1 MSIDT
6 LYSPKQQLDLLN
18 CNKRWNIKTG
28 AVRSGK
34 TYLDIDRIIISEII
48 EFMGL
53 DGDNIM
59 VGRDYGSL
67 ERNVIKPLQ
76 KKYGAF
82 VSNIIT
88 GNSQNRSTHIKIFGE
103 TVYLFGAV
111 DRGRTS
117 ALQGM
122 SVKWAYLDEVVT
134 YTPEFFDMLKT
145 RLDKDYSRVHAT
157 CNPENPNHWF
167 KQFIDDDKIDK
178 WVVHFTL
185 DDNIFLSDKVKN
197 EIKASLEGTVY
208 YDRYILGLW
217 VNAEGLIF
225 LQFANNKNK
234 YIIDRAENII
244 KIDIGVDF
252 GGNKSKTMFIA
263 SAVVRKLE
271 NDNGTLKEVYKLVV
285 LEEHHVREKTQ
296 GAGIDAEQVAR
307 EHYDFYK
314 KIAEKYNIIPQV
326 SWCDHFDLA
335 IIQIRNYHKLKGSN
349 HKIDKVDKSSITLPD
364 YILTINSLLNIEK
377 LLILSQNIRV
387 IESLSTLL
395 YDEKS
400 SKDAVLDDG
409 TCDVDTYDAFRY
421 SISRFLLQ
429 NNLYHWT
436 YK

>member
-1 MSIDT
+1 MIYT
-6 LYSPKQQLDLLN
+6 EKQKLDIKYGN
-18 CNKRWNIKTG
+18 HRWNVKNG
-28 AVRSGK
+28 ATRSGK
-34 TYLDIDRIIISEII
+34 TYLDIDFKIVDRIIERRGKSGIAII
-48 EFMGL
+48 CGK
-53 DGDNIM
+53 N
-59 VGRDYGSL
+59 YGTI
-67 ERNVIKPLQ
+67 ERNVIIPLREV
-76 KKYGAF
+76 YGNLIG
-82 VSNIIT
+82 SIT
-88 GNSQNRSTHIKIFGE
+88 NTSKNKSTHIMIADE
-103 TVYLFGAV
+103 PVYLFGAG
-111 DRGRTS
+111 DISRIDTLRGS
-117 ALQGM
+117 
-122 SVKWAYLDEVVT
+122 SVKYAYCDEVVS
-134 YTPEFFDMLKT
+134 YNPLFFEMLKS
-145 RLDKDYSRVHAT
+145 RLDKEYSICDLT
-157 CNPENPNHWF
+157 CNPDNPNHWF
-167 KQFIDDDKIDK
+167 KEFMDSDVDKWILHFTIDD
-178 WVVHFTL
+178 
-185 DDNIFLSDKVKN
+185 NPFLPPVFVEQLKK
-197 EIKASLEGTVY
+197 EYEGTVY

-225 LQFANNKNK
+225 LQFANNKSK

-377 LLILSQNIRV
+377 LLILNNNIRV

>member
-1 MSIDT
+1 MIYTD
-6 LYSPKQQLDLLN
+6 KQKLDIKYGN
-18 CNKRWNIKTG
+18 HRWNIKSG
-28 AVRSGK
+28 ATRSGK
-34 TYLDIDRIIISEII
+34 TYLDIDFKIVDRIIERRGKSGIAII
-48 EFMGL
+48 CGK
-53 DGDNIM
+53 N
-59 VGRDYGSL
+59 YGTI
-67 ERNVIKPLQ
+67 ERNVIIPLREV
-76 KKYGAF
+76 YGNLIG
-82 VSNIIT
+82 SIT
-88 GNSQNRSTHIKIFGE
+88 NTSKNKSTHIMIADE
-103 TVYLFGAV
+103 PVYLFGAG
-111 DRGRTS
+111 DISRIDTLRGS
-117 ALQGM
+117 
-122 SVKWAYLDEVVT
+122 SVKYAYCDEVVS
-134 YTPEFFDMLKT
+134 YNPLFFEMLKS
-145 RLDKDYSRVHAT
+145 RLDKEYSICDLT
-157 CNPENPNHWF
+157 CNPDNPNHWF
-167 KQFIDDDKIDK
+167 KEFMDSDVDKWILHFTIDD
-178 WVVHFTL
+178 
-185 DDNIFLSDKVKN
+185 NPFLPPVFVEQLKK
-197 EIKASLEGTVY
+197 EYEGTVY

-225 LQFANNKNK
+225 LQFANNKSK
-234 YIIDRAENII
+234 YTVDKTENII

-263 SAVVRKLE
+263 SGIIRTLE
-271 NDNGTLKEVYKLVV
+271 NRNGTLTESYKIVV
-285 LEEHHVREKTQ
+285 LEEHHVKEKTT
-296 GAGIDAEQVAR
+296 GAGIDAEQVAS

-314 KIAEKYNIIPQV
+314 MVAEKYNIIPQV

-335 IIQIRNYHKLKGSN
+335 IIQIRNYHKMKGSN
-349 HKIDKVDKSSITLPD
+349 HKVDKVDKSSITLPD

>member
-1 MSIDT
+1 MIYT
-6 LYSPKQQLDLLN
+6 EKQKLDIKYGN
-18 CNKRWNIKTG
+18 HRWNIKSG
-28 AVRSGK
+28 ATRSGK
-34 TYLDIDRIIISEII
+34 TYLDIDFKIVDRIIERRGKSGIAII
-48 EFMGL
+48 CGK
-53 DGDNIM
+53 N
-59 VGRDYGSL
+59 YGTI
-67 ERNVIKPLQ
+67 ERNVIIPLREV
-76 KKYGAF
+76 YGNLIG
-82 VSNIIT
+82 SIT
-88 GNSQNRSTHIKIFGE
+88 NTSKNKSTHIMIADE
-103 TVYLFGAV
+103 PVYLFGAG
-111 DRGRTS
+111 DISRIDTLRGS
-117 ALQGM
+117 
-122 SVKWAYLDEVVT
+122 SVKYAYCDEVVS
-134 YTPEFFDMLKT
+134 YNPLFFEMLKS
-145 RLDKDYSRVHAT
+145 RLDKEYSICDLT
-157 CNPENPNHWF
+157 CNPDNPNHWF
-167 KQFIDDDKIDK
+167 KEFMDSDVDKWILHFTIDD
-178 WVVHFTL
+178 
-185 DDNIFLSDKVKN
+185 NPFLPPVFVEQLKK
-197 EIKASLEGTVY
+197 EYEGTVY

-225 LQFANNKNK
+225 LQFANNKSK
-234 YIIDRAENII
+234 YTIDKAENII

-263 SAVVRKLE
+263 SGIVRKLE

-285 LEEHHVREKTQ
+285 LEEHHVKEKIQ

-307 EHYDFYK
+307 EHYEFYK

-377 LLILSQNIRV
+377 LLILNNNIRV

-400 SKDAVLDDG
+400 NKDAVLDDG

>member
-1 MSIDT
+1 MIYT
-6 LYSPKQQLDLLN
+6 EKQKLDIKYGN
-18 CNKRWNIKTG
+18 HRWNVKSG
-28 AVRSGK
+28 ATRSGK
-34 TYLDIDRIIISEII
+34 TYLDIDFKIVDRIIERRGKSGIAII
-48 EFMGL
+48 CGK
-53 DGDNIM
+53 N
-59 VGRDYGSL
+59 YGTI
-67 ERNVIKPLQ
+67 ERNVIIPLREV
-76 KKYGAF
+76 YGNLIG
-82 VSNIIT
+82 SIT
-88 GNSQNRSTHIKIFGE
+88 NTSKNKSTHIMIADE
-103 TVYLFGAV
+103 PVYLFGAG
-111 DRGRTS
+111 DISRIDTLRGS
-117 ALQGM
+117 
-122 SVKWAYLDEVVT
+122 SVKYAYCDEIVS
-134 YTPEFFDMLKT
+134 YNPLFFEMLKS
-145 RLDKDYSRVHAT
+145 RLDKEYSICDLT
-157 CNPENPNHWF
+157 CNPDNPNHWF
-167 KQFIDDDKIDK
+167 KEFMDSDVDKWILHFTIDD
-178 WVVHFTL
+178 
-185 DDNIFLSDKVKN
+185 NPFLSPVFVEQLKK
-197 EIKASLEGTVY
+197 EYEGTVY

-271 NDNGTLKEVYKLVV
+271 NDNGTLREVYKLVV

>member
-1 MSIDT
+1 MIYT
-6 LYSPKQQLDLLN
+6 EKQKLDIKYGN
-18 CNKRWNIKTG
+18 HRWNVKSG
-28 AVRSGK
+28 ATRSGK
-34 TYLDIDRIIISEII
+34 TYLDIDFKIVDRIIERRGKSGITII
-48 EFMGL
+48 CGK
-53 DGDNIM
+53 N
-59 VGRDYGSL
+59 YGTI
-67 ERNVIKPLQ
+67 ERNVIIPLREV
-76 KKYGAF
+76 YGNLIG
-82 VSNIIT
+82 SIT
-88 GNSQNRSTHIKIFGE
+88 NTSKNKSTHIMIADE
-103 TVYLFGAV
+103 PVYLFGAG
-111 DRGRTS
+111 DISRIDTLRGS
-117 ALQGM
+117 
-122 SVKWAYLDEVVT
+122 SVKYAYCDEVVS
-134 YTPEFFDMLKT
+134 YNPLFFEMLKS
-145 RLDKDYSRVHAT
+145 RLDKEYSICDLT
-157 CNPENPNHWF
+157 CNPDNPNHWF
-167 KQFIDDDKIDK
+167 KEFMDSDVDKWILHFTIDD
-178 WVVHFTL
+178 
-185 DDNIFLSDKVKN
+185 NPFLPPVFVEKLKK
-197 EIKASLEGTVY
+197 EYEGTVY

>member
-1 MSIDT
+1 MIYT
-6 LYSPKQQLDLLN
+6 EKQKLDIKYGN
-18 CNKRWNIKTG
+18 HRWNVKSG
-28 AVRSGK
+28 ATRSGK
-34 TYLDIDRIIISEII
+34 TYLDIDFKIVDRIIERRGKSGIAII
-48 EFMGL
+48 CGK
-53 DGDNIM
+53 N
-59 VGRDYGSL
+59 YGTI
-67 ERNVIKPLQ
+67 ERNVIIQLREV
-76 KKYGAF
+76 YGNLIG
-82 VSNIIT
+82 SIT
-88 GNSQNRSTHIKIFGE
+88 NTSKNKSTHIMIADE
-103 TVYLFGAV
+103 PVYLFGAG
-111 DRGRTS
+111 DISRIDTLRGS
-117 ALQGM
+117 
-122 SVKWAYLDEVVT
+122 SIKYAYCDEVVS
-134 YTPEFFDMLKT
+134 YNPLFFEMLKS
-145 RLDKDYSRVHAT
+145 RLDKEYSICDLT

-167 KQFIDDDKIDK
+167 KEFMDSDVDKWILHFTIDD
-178 WVVHFTL
+178 
-185 DDNIFLSDKVKN
+185 NPFLPPVFVEQLKK
-197 EIKASLEGTVY
+197 EYEGTVY

-225 LQFANNKNK
+225 LQFANNKSK

-314 KIAEKYNIIPQV
+314 KIAEKYNIMPQV

>member
-1 MSIDT
+1 MIYT
-6 LYSPKQQLDLLN
+6 EKQKLDIKYGN
-18 CNKRWNIKTG
+18 HRWNIKSG
-28 AVRSGK
+28 ATRSGK
-34 TYLDIDRIIISEII
+34 TYLDIDFKIVDRIIERRGKSGIAII
-48 EFMGL
+48 CGK
-53 DGDNIM
+53 N
-59 VGRDYGSL
+59 YGTI
-67 ERNVIKPLQ
+67 ERNVIIPLREV
-76 KKYGAF
+76 YGNLIG
-82 VSNIIT
+82 SIT
-88 GNSQNRSTHIKIFGE
+88 NTSKNKSTHIMIADE
-103 TVYLFGAV
+103 PVYLFGAG
-111 DRGRTS
+111 DISRIDTLRGS
-117 ALQGM
+117 
-122 SVKWAYLDEVVT
+122 SVKYAYCDEVVS
-134 YTPEFFDMLKT
+134 YNPLFFEMLKS
-145 RLDKDYSRVHAT
+145 RLDKEYSICDLT
-157 CNPENPNHWF
+157 CNPDNPNHWF
-167 KQFIDDDKIDK
+167 KEFMDSDVDKWILHFTIDD
-178 WVVHFTL
+178 
-185 DDNIFLSDKVKN
+185 NPFLPPVFVERLKK
-197 EIKASLEGTVY
+197 EYEGTVY

-225 LQFANNKNK
+225 LQFANNKSK
-234 YIIDRAENII
+234 YTIDKAENII

-263 SAVVRKLE
+263 SGIVRKLE

-285 LEEHHVREKTQ
+285 LEEHHVKEKIQ

-307 EHYDFYK
+307 EHYEFYK
-314 KIAEKYNIIPQV
+314 MIAEKYNIIPQV

-377 LLILSQNIRV
+377 LLILNNNIRV

-400 SKDAVLDDG
+400 NKDAVLDDG

>member
-1 MSIDT
+1 MIYT
-6 LYSPKQQLDLLN
+6 EKQKLDIKYGN
-18 CNKRWNIKTG
+18 HRWNVKSG
-28 AVRSGK
+28 ATRSGK
-34 TYLDIDRIIISEII
+34 TYLDIDFKIVDRIIERRGKSGIAII
-48 EFMGL
+48 CGK
-53 DGDNIM
+53 N
-59 VGRDYGSL
+59 YGTI
-67 ERNVIKPLQ
+67 ERNVIIPLREV
-76 KKYGAF
+76 YGNLIG
-82 VSNIIT
+82 SIT
-88 GNSQNRSTHIKIFGE
+88 NTSKNKSTHIMIADE
-103 TVYLFGAV
+103 PVYLFGAG
-111 DRGRTS
+111 DISRIDTLRGS
-117 ALQGM
+117 
-122 SVKWAYLDEVVT
+122 SVKYAYCDEVVS
-134 YTPEFFDMLKT
+134 YNPLFFEMLKS
-145 RLDKDYSRVHAT
+145 RLDKEYSICDLT
-157 CNPENPNHWF
+157 CNPNNPNHWF
-167 KQFIDDDKIDK
+167 KEFMDSDVDKWILHFTIDD
-178 WVVHFTL
+178 
-185 DDNIFLSDKVKN
+185 NPFLPPVFVEQLKK
-197 EIKASLEGTVY
+197 EYEGTVY

>member
-1 MSIDT
+1 MIYTD
-6 LYSPKQQLDLLN
+6 KQKLDIKYGN
-18 CNKRWNIKTG
+18 HRWNIKSG
-28 AVRSGK
+28 ATRSGK
-34 TYLDIDRIIISEII
+34 TYLDIDFKIVDRIIERRGKSGIAII
-48 EFMGL
+48 CGK
-53 DGDNIM
+53 N
-59 VGRDYGSL
+59 YGTI
-67 ERNVIKPLQ
+67 ERNVIIPLREV
-76 KKYGAF
+76 YGNLIG
-82 VSNIIT
+82 SIT
-88 GNSQNRSTHIKIFGE
+88 NTSKNKSTHIMIGDE
-103 TVYLFGAV
+103 PVYLFGAG
-111 DRGRTS
+111 DISRIDTLRGS
-117 ALQGM
+117 
-122 SVKWAYLDEVVT
+122 SVKYAYCDEVVS
-134 YTPEFFDMLKT
+134 YNPLFFEMLKS
-145 RLDKDYSRVHAT
+145 RLDKEYSICDLT
-157 CNPENPNHWF
+157 CNPDNPNHWF
-167 KQFIDDDKIDK
+167 KEFMDSDVDKWILHFTIDD
-178 WVVHFTL
+178 
-185 DDNIFLSDKVKN
+185 NPFLPPVFVEQLKK
-197 EIKASLEGTVY
+197 EYEGTVY

-225 LQFANNKNK
+225 LQFANNKSK
-234 YIIDRAENII
+234 YTVDKTENII

-263 SAVVRKLE
+263 SGIIRTLE
-271 NDNGTLKEVYKLVV
+271 NRNGTLTETYKIVV
-285 LEEHHVREKTQ
+285 LEEHHVKEKTT
-296 GAGIDAEQVAR
+296 GAGIDAEQVAS

-314 KIAEKYNIIPQV
+314 MVAEKYNIIPQV

-335 IIQIRNYHKLKGSN
+335 IIQIRNYHKMKGSN
-349 HKIDKVDKSSITLPD
+349 HKVDKVDKSSITLPD

>member
-1 MSIDT
+1 MIYT
-6 LYSPKQQLDLLN
+6 EKQKLDIKYGN
-18 CNKRWNIKTG
+18 HRWNIKSG
-28 AVRSGK
+28 ATRSGK
-34 TYLDIDRIIISEII
+34 TYLDIDFKIVDRIIERRGKSGIAII
-48 EFMGL
+48 CGK
-53 DGDNIM
+53 N
-59 VGRDYGSL
+59 YGTI
-67 ERNVIKPLQ
+67 ERNVIIPLREV
-76 KKYGAF
+76 YGNLIG
-82 VSNIIT
+82 SIT
-88 GNSQNRSTHIKIFGE
+88 NTSKNKSTHIMIADE
-103 TVYLFGAV
+103 PVYLFGAG
-111 DRGRTS
+111 DISRIDTLRGS
-117 ALQGM
+117 
-122 SVKWAYLDEVVT
+122 SVKYAYCDEVVS
-134 YTPEFFDMLKT
+134 YNPLFFEMLKS
-145 RLDKDYSRVHAT
+145 RLDKEYSICDLT
-157 CNPENPNHWF
+157 CNPDNPNHWF
-167 KQFIDDDKIDK
+167 KEFMDSDVDKWILHFTIDD
-178 WVVHFTL
+178 
-185 DDNIFLSDKVKN
+185 NPFLPPVFVEQLKK
-197 EIKASLEGTVY
+197 EYEGTVY

-225 LQFANNKNK
+225 LQFANNKSK
-234 YIIDRAENII
+234 YTIDKAENII

-263 SAVVRKLE
+263 SGIVRKLE
-271 NDNGTLKEVYKLVV
+271 NDNGTLREVHKLVV
-285 LEEHHVREKTQ
+285 LEEHHVKEKIQ

-307 EHYDFYK
+307 EHYEFYK

-377 LLILSQNIRV
+377 LLILNNNIRV

-400 SKDAVLDDG
+400 NKDAVLDDG

>member
-1 MSIDT
+1 MIYTD
-6 LYSPKQQLDLLN
+6 KQKLDIKYGN
-18 CNKRWNIKTG
+18 HRWNIKSG
-28 AVRSGK
+28 ATRSGK
-34 TYLDIDRIIISEII
+34 TYLDIDFKIVDRIIERRGKSGIAII
-48 EFMGL
+48 CGK
-53 DGDNIM
+53 N
-59 VGRDYGSL
+59 YGTI
-67 ERNVIKPLQ
+67 ERNVIIPLREV
-76 KKYGAF
+76 YGNLIG
-82 VSNIIT
+82 SIT
-88 GNSQNRSTHIKIFGE
+88 NTSKNKSTHIMIADE
-103 TVYLFGAV
+103 PVYLFGAG
-111 DRGRTS
+111 DISRIDTLRGS
-117 ALQGM
+117 
-122 SVKWAYLDEVVT
+122 SVKYAYCDEVVS
-134 YTPEFFDMLKT
+134 YNPLFFEMLKS
-145 RLDKDYSRVHAT
+145 RLDKEYSICDLT
-157 CNPENPNHWF
+157 CNPDNPNHWF
-167 KQFIDDDKIDK
+167 KEFMDSDVDKWILHFTIDD
-178 WVVHFTL
+178 
-185 DDNIFLSDKVKN
+185 NPFLPPVFVEQLKK
-197 EIKASLEGTVY
+197 EYEGTVY

-234 YIIDRAENII
+234 YTVDKIENII

-263 SAVVRKLE
+263 SGIIRTLE
-271 NDNGTLKEVYKLVV
+271 NRNGTLTESYKLVV
-285 LEEHHVREKTQ
+285 LEEHHVKEKTT
-296 GAGIDAEQVAR
+296 GAGIDAEQVAS

-314 KIAEKYNIIPQV
+314 MVAEKYNIIPQV

-335 IIQIRNYHKLKGSN
+335 IIQIRNYHKMKGSN
-349 HKIDKVDKSSITLPD
+349 HKVDKVDKSSITLPD

-400 SKDAVLDDG
+400 NKDAVLDDG

>member
-1 MSIDT
+1 MIYT
-6 LYSPKQQLDLLN
+6 EKQKLDIKYGN
-18 CNKRWNIKTG
+18 HRWNIKSG
-28 AVRSGK
+28 ATRSGK
-34 TYLDIDRIIISEII
+34 TYLDIDFKIVDRIIERRGKSGIAII
-48 EFMGL
+48 CGK
-53 DGDNIM
+53 N
-59 VGRDYGSL
+59 YGTI
-67 ERNVIKPLQ
+67 ERNVIIPLREV
-76 KKYGAF
+76 YGNLIG
-82 VSNIIT
+82 SIT
-88 GNSQNRSTHIKIFGE
+88 NTSKNKSTHIMIADE
-103 TVYLFGAV
+103 PVYLFGAG
-111 DRGRTS
+111 DISRIDTLRGS
-117 ALQGM
+117 
-122 SVKWAYLDEVVT
+122 SVKYAYCDEVVS
-134 YTPEFFDMLKT
+134 YNPLFFEMLKS
-145 RLDKDYSRVHAT
+145 RLDKEYSICDLT
-157 CNPENPNHWF
+157 CNPDNPNHWF
-167 KQFIDDDKIDK
+167 KNFMDSDVDKWILHFTIDD
-178 WVVHFTL
+178 
-185 DDNIFLSDKVKN
+185 NPFLPPVFVEQLKK
-197 EIKASLEGTVY
+197 EYAGTVY

-225 LQFANNKNK
+225 LQFANNKSK
-234 YIIDRAENII
+234 YTIDKAENII

-263 SAVVRKLE
+263 SGIIRTLE
-271 NDNGTLKEVYKLVV
+271 NVNGTLKEVYKLVV
-285 LEEHHVREKTQ
+285 LEEHHVKEKIQ

-307 EHYDFYK
+307 EHYEFYK
-314 KIAEKYNIIPQV
+314 KIAKKYNIIPQV

-377 LLILSQNIRV
+377 LLILNNNIRV

-400 SKDAVLDDG
+400 NKDAVLDDG